1 MADTTYTYSINN
13 VKFSDGTTIS
23 GSWTVT
29 YDSDGH
35 VVSVADDKFT
45 VTGTGGTT
53 TFTSPDNTSNVQ
65 SNGDGTY
72 QYFGQNSSGEN
83 YSYLYIDWETTTPS
97 QLVSNHTTAHTTS
110 VSNAGKTIYLD
121 PTGNIAVS
129 YAPATCFLAGS
140 MIRTPDGDVTVEDI
154 RIGDEITAFDWRDS
168 AEITRKVVW
177 VGNRKTT
184 VRPALPDDEAG
195 YPVRVLKDAIAEGV
209 PFKDMLITAEHCLF
223 FEDRFVPVRML
234 VNGRSIFYDK
244 SFSSFEYYHIETDPH
259 SVIWAD
265 GMLTESYL
273 DTGNRSS
280 FAQHGKLA
288 LIGAPS
294 SRSWAEDA
302 GAPLDVA
309 RDFVEP
315 LFREIAGRA
324 GAAGDEARPDL
335 TDDAD
340 LRLVTAAGVVI
351 RKTRETN
358 GHVMFMIPNGVES
371 VRLVSR
377 ASRPSDVVG
386 PFVDDR
392 RSFGVAV
399 GEITLFESDR
409 TTAVRAHLTEKELD
423 GWHALGWEDT
433 RWTSGNALLP
443 LGKRQPDSVAILA
456 IQIKAAGPYLAEETA
471 TTKAFATA

>member
-1 MADTTYTYSINN
+1 
-13 VKFSDGTTIS
+13 
-23 GSWTVT
+23 
-29 YDSDGH
+29 
-35 VVSVADDKFT
+35 
-45 VTGTGGTT
+45 
-53 TFTSPDNTSNVQ
+53 
-65 SNGDGTY
+65 
-72 QYFGQNSSGEN
+72 
-83 YSYLYIDWETTTPS
+83 
-97 QLVSNHTTAHTTS
+97 
-110 VSNAGKTIYLD
+110 
-121 PTGNIAVS
+121 
-129 YAPATCFLAGS
+129 CFLAGS
-140 MIRTPDGDVTVEDI
+140 MIRTPGGDVTVEDI
-154 RIGDEITAFDWRDS
+154 RIGDEVTAFDWRDN

-195 YPVRVLKDAIAEGV
+195 YPVRILKDAIADGV

-223 FEDRFVPVRML
+223 FENRFVPVRML
-234 VNGRSIFYDK
+234 VNGHSIFYDK
-244 SFSSFEYYHIETDPH
+244 SFSSYEYYHIETDTH

-315 LFREIAGRA
+315 LFREIAARA
-324 GAAGDEARPDL
+324 GAAENEARPEL

-399 GEITLFESDR
+399 GEITLFESSR
-409 TTAVRAHLTEKELD
+409 TTPVRAHLTEEELA
-423 GWHALGWEDT
+423 GWQALEWEDT
-433 RWTSGNALLP
+433 RWTSG
-443 LGKRQPDSVAILA
+443 D
-456 IQIKAAGPYLAEETA
+456 
-471 TTKAFATA
+471 